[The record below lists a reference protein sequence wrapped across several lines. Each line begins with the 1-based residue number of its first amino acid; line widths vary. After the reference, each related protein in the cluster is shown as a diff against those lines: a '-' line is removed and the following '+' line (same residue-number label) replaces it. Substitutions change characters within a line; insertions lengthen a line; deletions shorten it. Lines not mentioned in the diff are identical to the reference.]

1 MIANGRFFPHF
12 HAEIPAV
19 TAAVAEAAAAV
30 VSAIAAAIAAAA
42 TTSNIGARAMRNA
55 SESLFLIWVTEFLD
69 VLFAGSEISVYKNKT
84 QNHKV

>member
-19 TAAVAEAAAAV
+19 TAAVAEAAVAEAAAAV

-55 SESLFLIWVTEFLD
+55 SESLFLI
-69 VLFAGSEISVYKNKT
+69 
-84 QNHKV
+84 